1 MALCDEGTANRCNK
15 ADGHSPNVFSMVP
28 AQELPRYGLTILNVI
43 GVQVPQFVPVL
54 ELMDAVVVVA
64 DMTNPVVVPVHGF
77 FGIAPPIS
85 VA

>member
-1 MALCDEGTANRCNK
+1 
-15 ADGHSPNVFSMVP
+15 MVP

-64 DMTNPVVVPVHGF
+64 VMTNPVVVPVHGF
-77 FGIAPPIS
+77 LGIAPPIS